1 MSRQKRRSCFIYPLI
16 LVMLVS
22 NLLAAFTPANVS
34 AEINAVPSGAET
46 AVPAEETESG
56 KKEKEALPAEAEA
69 IPDAPD
75 SKPEMPSEQ
84 DSKQAP
90 PAAQTPDQVKET
102 EPAAE
107 QKPVQSKKAESEQE
121 PAEASEPKPEQEP
134 SDQPKPE
141 QEASEK
147 EQTPSETAI
156 EEEIKSSVQMNG
168 SPLLITE
175 IMADNAGADEFEYI
189 EVHNP
194 TDKPVILDHY
204 TISLRYTDGSS
215 TDKPALFSPY
225 TLGSGKTAVLWLN
238 LTDKSLADFNLKYSV
253 QLTAEQVVEF
263 KGTPNFANGGNRGFA
278 ITGPNGDAAT
288 ASYLAEDISSGKSV
302 HYTFPESGTEMKKL
316 EKKADPTPGSILN
329 TQAPAETV
337 PTPENQPPSA
347 VHEPLTSITEG
358 STPSFT
364 AVITDD
370 NTDIRAHLYY
380 KTEGDF
386 KKAPMASEGNTYSAS
401 IPKEEL
407 TGESFFYYIEIT
419 DPNNRVLLNNSGANY
434 KVVIDQ
440 QEAPPEEPDNPEDFD
455 SYPHLLITEISP
467 NSAGPGTD
475 YYEYFEIYNNTDKT
489 QSLSDYSFTYRYTD
503 TGSEL
508 PFKIPE
514 GLTVNPQETLVLWFN
529 NGNLTAEDFNKQ
541 FGTALDSASLAP
553 FKDVFPG
560 FANGGNRG
568 ISIKDRTGAE
578 IVFASYLA
586 NETDNNG
593 KTVKYQYPKTGTE
606 MGKLQ
611 TLADPDPGSLSAEQ
625 VPSSPAKAPE
635 ENDDSIKPEITHTPV
650 KKAEG
655 FEEIVIEA
663 DITDDKAVPF
673 ATLFYK
679 SANDSTFL
687 SVPMNPDEV
696 KPEQYKA
703 AIAGAE
709 VHSDLIYYIEAS
721 DGINTAATEEF
732 TIDVNLPEVD
742 TEKLPSFLVTEV
754 VPDSTNV
761 GSADG
766 YEFVEIYNNTNQ
778 TVNFKDYKINYRYG
792 MEAATD
798 VVWPSV
804 PEDLLIPSGKT
815 LVFWIINEDN
825 KNSTVADFNK
835 NYGTDL
841 EENKDIVR
849 IYSAGMAN
857 GSARGLVVST
867 NTNKEVSVAYYNEQT
882 GIDDTAAD
890 KGIFYK
896 YPSDGSTVQVKVSAG
911 VKPAAPG
918 SVEAYQIPQK
928 PVTLKEDNSPPT
940 VKDLTDLTEID
951 QKENIRILAE
961 AKDNNSVKSV
971 RLFYKTD
978 QQSDYQSV
986 ILKEN
991 YDDMLYHHT
1000 IYSPDLIGRKSV
1012 EYYFSV
1018 SDGINET
1025 VSSKKKIAI
1034 TSDFDDADLRLN
1046 LEDGQILSGEKIIK
1060 ATAKD
1065 GNPDQI
1071 SIKIDGKEAEE
1082 TYRSIER
1089 TAYFAFEANGLNTY
1103 FQNAVTMGEDILYLM
1118 DKDWLTDWKTYTV
1131 PVDPDRIQTGENIL
1145 TVRSGNKVSPF
1156 DLESVENRDD
1166 YTIRNVRLVLSDGTV
1181 LRPDNFTDARKV
1193 MTMNDAHPFEDFSFQ
1208 LKDELAAS
1216 KTYKW
1221 DTTSSFDGDHVISVQ
1236 HADHAVTAAVKV
1248 DNTAPVITPS
1258 IEEGKEYK
1266 GSFEIN
1272 AGIEDSIAGI
1282 ASSEA
1287 LLDGAKIDFPYSTA
1301 SGKMKPGAHQLTVK
1315 AADKAGNHAEK
1326 VITFKTA
1333 NENPD
1338 KIELIGPAD
1347 GAEGLPAGDP
1357 KLQVKVT
1364 DPSNDSMNVSFYKGY
1379 QYTPSDSSVKS
1390 FKHAA
1395 DTEPP
1400 KQQAPAGE
1408 QAFTSEDIQLTS
1420 KKDGTYLTTDSSTQF
1435 PYHRFDVTVDPAVD
1449 DSDRIELKW
1458 DGNSL
1463 EGRKVSM
1470 YAWSHK
1476 QKNWSLVDVEIAG
1489 TEDFELTGSVQA
1501 GEFVKG
1507 SKINVL
1513 VQDEIP
1519 KSPEEYDYTFAWM
1532 SDTQYYS
1539 ESYPHIYQRQTE
1551 WIAQKQEELK
1561 IKYVFH
1567 TGDLVNIS
1575 TDEKQWKNA
1584 DTSMK
1589 VLDDQNIPY
1598 GVLAGN
1604 HDVNQVSN
1612 DYTDYYRYFGENRF
1626 QSKDYY
1632 GGSYLNNR
1640 GHYDLISAGG
1650 NDYIMVYLGWG
1661 VTDEGIAWMNDVLAA
1676 YPERKA
1682 ILSFHEYLLASG
1694 TRHPLGEKLY
1704 NQVVVPNKN
1713 VFAVL
1718 SGHYHAAKTY
1728 IDQIDD
1734 NGDGTPDRT
1743 VTQMLADYQ
1752 AGPEGGQGYMRLLH
1766 FDQDNNRILVN
1777 TYSPYL
1783 DDYNYYDTDE
1793 FPEMDEFEISLDL
1806 APAEKRIATDSFA
1819 VNVYTDQAIGS
1830 DENIESGS
1838 IAETIWKGLETGQT
1852 YFWYA
1857 SAEDSFTG
1865 NTVSDIWSFTKGEK
1879 GTVPDEEDPSS
1890 PPADGGEDTG
1900 NPPAD
1905 GGGNTGNPP
1914 AGGGNPGEDSGN
1926 DGPGA
1931 SPDKNGQPKG
1941 SENPR
1946 VPDKEDSAPVHGSAQ
1961 GGSDDAAKGSHLPS
1975 TATDMYNLLAAGGL
1989 IIVAGAS
1996 VLLYQRRKRT
2006 IS

>member
-1 MSRQKRRSCFIYPLI
+1 MTRKKRKTYLIIPFI
-16 LVMLVS
+16 LVMLAS
-22 NLLAAFTPANVS
+22 NLLTAFAPSMVYAENNADGTEAIVIDQKETTETEPPSEPAPIPEQPESENELPADKGNQQAEVPGHGDAAVTNEEPA
-34 AEINAVPSGAET
+34 EPQKAET
-46 AVPAEETESG
+46 PQTE
-56 KKEKEALPAEAEA
+56 
-69 IPDAPD
+69 
-75 SKPEMPSEQ
+75 Q
-84 DSKQAP
+84 
-90 PAAQTPDQVKET
+90 KET
-102 EPAAE
+102 EHPASPEQAADEKEKAPEQAAAE
-107 QKPVQSKKAESEQE
+107 QES
-121 PAEASEPKPEQEP
+121 PAAK
-134 SDQPKPE
+134 
-141 QEASEK
+141 
-147 EQTPSETAI
+147 TTAL
-156 EEEIKSSVQMNG
+156 
-168 SPLLITE
+168 PLLITE
-175 IMADNAGADEFEYI
+175 IMPDNTGADEFEYI

-194 TDKPVILDHY
+194 TNKAIMLDHY

-215 TDKPALFSPY
+215 PDKPAVFRPFEV
-225 TLGSGKTAVLWLN
+225 GSGKTAVLWLN
-238 LTDKSLADFNLKYSV
+238 LSNKTLEDFNQKYGV
-253 QLTAEQVVEF
+253 QLTQEQVVEF
-263 KGTPNFANGGNRGFA
+263 TGTPNFANGGSRGFA
-278 ITGPNGDAAT
+278 ITGQNGDIISAA
-288 ASYLAEDISSGKSV
+288 YLGEDISSGRSV
-302 HYTFPESGTEMKKL
+302 HFTFPETGTEMKKL
-316 EKKADPTPGSILN
+316 EAKAAPTPGTILES
-329 TQAPAETV
+329 QAPLEIV
-337 PTPENQPPSA
+337 ETPENAAPSA
-347 VHEPLTSITEG
+347 SHEPLKSAAAGSAASI
-358 STPSFT
+358 S
-364 AVITDD
+364 AVIKDD
-370 NTDIRAHLYY
+370 TADHKATLYY
-380 KTEGDF
+380 KTAEDYIKLPMTAEGDVF
-386 KKAPMASEGNTYSAS
+386 SAS
-401 IPKEEL
+401 VPQEEL
-407 TGESFFYYIEIT
+407 TGKSFFYYIEIT
-419 DPNNRVLLNNSGANY
+419 DPNNRVILNNSGADYEVSIEKPENPE
-434 KVVIDQ
+434 D
-440 QEAPPEEPDNPEDFD
+440 PPEEPQPDNPEDFETF
-455 SYPHLLITEISP
+455 PHLLITEISP
-467 NSAGPGTD
+467 NSAGAGTD
-475 YYEYFEIYNNTDKT
+475 YYEYFEVYNNTDQM
-489 QSLSDYSFTYRYTD
+489 QSLSDYSFIYRYTD
-503 TGSEL
+503 TGNEL
-508 PFKIPE
+508 PFQLPE
-514 GLTVNPQETLVLWFN
+514 GLSISPQESLVLWFN
-529 NGNLTAEDFNKQ
+529 NGDLKADDFNRQ
-541 FGTALDSASLAP
+541 FGTSLGTENLAS
-553 FKDVFPG
+553 FKDTFPG

-568 ISIKDRTGAE
+568 IAIKDRTGAE
-578 IVFASYLA
+578 IISASYLA

-593 KTVKYQYPKTGTE
+593 KTVKYKYPETGTE
-606 MGKLQ
+606 MVKLQ
-611 TLADPDPGSLSAEQ
+611 TLADPDPGAFSASQ
-625 VPSSPAKAPE
+625 VPAQPVKVPEKAV
-635 ENDDSIKPEITHTPV
+635 DTVKPEITHTQL
-650 KKAEG
+650 KEAEG
-655 FEEIVIEA
+655 FKDIEMTA
-663 DITDDKAVPF
+663 EVTDDKAAPF
-673 ATLFYK
+673 ATLYYK
-679 SANDSTFL
+679 SDKDGTFI
-687 SVPMNPDEV
+687 SIPMNSDAA
-696 KPEQYKA
+696 KPEQFKA
-703 AIAGAE
+703 IIPGSD
-709 VHSDLIYYIEAS
+709 VLSDLVYYIEAS
-721 DGINTAATEEF
+721 DGTNTAATKEF
-732 TIDVNLPEVD
+732 KIKVNIPDAD
-742 TEKLPSFLVTEV
+742 TEKLPPFLVTEV

-766 YEFVEIYNNTNQ
+766 YEFIEIYNNTNQ
-778 TVNFKDYKINYRYG
+778 AVNFKDYKINYRYG

-798 VVWPSV
+798 VVWASV
-804 PEDLLIPSGKT
+804 PDDIVIPSGRT
-815 LVFWIINEDN
+815 LVFWMINEEN
-825 KNSTVADFNK
+825 KNSTVSDFNK
-835 NYGTDL
+835 NYGTSL

-867 NTNKEVSVAYYNEQT
+867 NTNKEISVAYYNEQT
-882 GIDDTAAD
+882 GKDDTAAD
-890 KGIFYK
+890 KGILYT
-896 YPSDGSTVQVKVSAG
+896 YPADGSTVQVKVSAG
-911 VKPAAPG
+911 MKQAAPG
-918 SVEAYQIPQK
+918 TVEDYQIPKK
-928 PVTLKEDNSPPT
+928 PVTLKQDKNPPSIQ
-940 VKDLTDLTEID
+940 DLTDLTKID
-951 QKENIRILAE
+951 QKEDIHILAD
-961 AKDNNSVKSV
+961 AKDDQSVKSV
-971 RLFYKTD
+971 RLFYKVD
-978 QQSDYQSV
+978 NQSDYQSA

-1012 EYYFSV
+1012 EYYFTV
-1018 SDGINET
+1018 SDGMNET
-1025 VSSKKKIAI
+1025 VSGKKKIAI
-1034 TSDFDDADLRLN
+1034 TSDFDGADLRLN
-1046 LEDGQILSGEKIIK
+1046 LENGQILSGEKVIK
-1060 ATAKD
+1060 ATAKE

-1131 PVDPDRIQTGENIL
+1131 PIDPERIQTGENIL
-1145 TVRSGNKVSPF
+1145 TVRSGNKASPF
-1156 DLESVENRDD
+1156 DLESEENRDD

-1181 LRPDNFTDARKV
+1181 LRPDNFADEKKI

-1208 LKDELAAS
+1208 LADELAAS

-1221 DTTSSFDGDHVISVQ
+1221 NTKSSFDGDHIISVQ
-1236 HADHAVTAAVKV
+1236 HLNHAVTAAVKV

-1258 IEEGKEYK
+1258 IDEGKEYK
-1266 GSFEIN
+1266 GLFEIN

-1282 ASSEA
+1282 ASSETW
-1287 LLDGAKIDFPYSTA
+1287 LDGAKIDLPYSTT
-1301 SGKMKPGAHQLTVK
+1301 SGKMKPGDHQLTVK

-1326 VITFKTA
+1326 VIKFKTA

-1347 GAEGLPAGDP
+1347 GAKGLPAGDP

-1449 DSDRIELKW
+1449 DSDHIELKW

-1604 HDVNQVSN
+1604 HDVDQVSN
-1612 DYTDYYRYFGENRF
+1612 DYTDYYRYFGEDRF

-1661 VTDEGIAWMNDVLAA
+1661 VTDEGIAWMNDVLSA

-1704 NQVVVPNKN
+1704 NEVVVPNKN

-1806 APAEKRIATDSFA
+1806 APAEKRIATDSFS

-1838 IAETIWKGLETGQT
+1838 IAETIWTGLETGQT

-1879 GTVPDEEDPSS
+1879 VTVPDEEDPSA
-1890 PPADGGEDTG
+1890 PPAGGGENTG

-1905 GGGNTGNPP
+1905 
-1914 AGGGNPGEDSGN
+1914 GGNPGEDSGN
-1926 DGPGA
+1926 NGPGA
-1931 SPDKNGQPKG
+1931 SPDKNGQAKE

-1946 VPDKEDSAPVHGSAQ
+1946 VPDNEDSARDHDSTPEDSN
-1961 GGSDDAAKGSHLPS
+1961 DAAKGSHLPS

-1989 IIVAGAS
+1989 FIFAGAS
-1996 VLLYQRRKRT
+1996 VLLYQRRKR
-2006 IS
+2006 SVS